1 LKRGT
6 SRRIIKV
13 SMDAGVLKDVVELL
27 EGGDAAAALE
37 RCRLYWDETGG
48 PSPRASVE
56 DSLRELNRRFT
67 VWQQIE
73 LYVAEVNRRSENPR
87 SWKLLGY
94 AYMWAGSYIP
104 VLLRAA
110 EQALLASA
118 AREDDPAMAA
128 NLEEKMELC
137 RQALGGGEDARAEI
151 ARGES
156 LFAATFDELP
166 AEVSMPEPF
175 VAAGIVGAATL
186 KVTAAVVAPDLLDI
200 LDR

>member
-1 LKRGT
+1 MDT
-6 SRRIIKV
+6 SVWKEIV
-13 SMDAGVLKDVVELL
+13 DLL

-37 RCRLYWDETGG
+37 RCRLYWDEAGG
-48 PSPRASVE
+48 LPRRASGE
-56 DSLRELNRRFT
+56 NSLREFNRRLT

-73 LYVAEVNRRSENPR
+73 LYVGEVDRRPENPR

-94 AYMWAGSYIP
+94 AYMWGGLYIP

-118 AREDDPAMAA
+118 AREDDEALVA

-137 RQALGGGEDARAEI
+137 RQALAGGKEARTEIAGGE
-151 ARGES
+151 G
-156 LFAATFDELP
+156 LFAETFNVFP
-166 AEVSMPEPF
+166 AEVPMPEAF
-175 VAAGIVGAATL
+175 VSARIVALPAL
-186 KVTAAVVAPDLLDI
+186 KVTAAVIAPDLLDV

>member
-1 LKRGT
+1 
-6 SRRIIKV
+6 
-13 SMDAGVLKDVVELL
+13 MDASVRKDIVDLL
-27 EGGDAAAALE
+27 EAGDAAAALE

-48 PSPRASVE
+48 LAPRASGE
-56 DSLRELNRRFT
+56 DSLRELNRRLT

-73 LYVAEVNRRSENPR
+73 LYAGEVDRRPDNPR

-118 AREDDPAMAA
+118 VREDDAAAAA

-137 RQALGGGEDARAEI
+137 RQALAGGEEARAEL
-151 ARGES
+151 AEGEN
-156 LFAATFDELP
+156 LFAETFDELP
-166 AEVSMPEPF
+166 AEVPMPEPF
-175 VAAGIVGAATL
+175 INAGIVGLPAL
-186 KVTAAVVAPDLLDI
+186 KVTAAVIAPDLLDI